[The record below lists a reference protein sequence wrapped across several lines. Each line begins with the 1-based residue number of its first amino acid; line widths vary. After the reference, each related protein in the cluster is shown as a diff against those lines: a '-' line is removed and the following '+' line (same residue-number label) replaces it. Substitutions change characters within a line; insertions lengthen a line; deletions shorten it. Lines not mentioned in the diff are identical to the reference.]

1 MKEYKWCNENIS
13 VKPYDPLCP
22 HSSADVLFYTHTATL
37 NSLWQAVQH
46 VFNMLFIMSS
56 FPLSASV
63 VSVEDMDRQPLSSP
77 EGKKV
82 SYASLSLSLLPVA
95 FPDSHP
101 PVAWTPS
108 GPWCSSISPAVGA
121 DMPDSVWRPA
131 WHPKDPG
138 ELWAQAA
145 GAPWESILSWW
156 WCSWGKCELLVG
168 VGL

>member
-1 MKEYKWCNENIS
+1 
-13 VKPYDPLCP
+13 
-22 HSSADVLFYTHTATL
+22 
-37 NSLWQAVQH
+37 
-46 VFNMLFIMSS
+46 MSS

-82 SYASLSLSLLPVA
+82 SYPSLSLSLLPVA

-121 DMPDSVWRPA
+121 DDARICLA
-131 WHPKDPG
+131 PG
-138 ELWAQAA
+138 V
-145 GAPWESILSWW
+145 APEGPRRAMSS
-156 WCSWGKCELLVG
+156 CCRGVVG
-168 VGL
+168 VDFKGS